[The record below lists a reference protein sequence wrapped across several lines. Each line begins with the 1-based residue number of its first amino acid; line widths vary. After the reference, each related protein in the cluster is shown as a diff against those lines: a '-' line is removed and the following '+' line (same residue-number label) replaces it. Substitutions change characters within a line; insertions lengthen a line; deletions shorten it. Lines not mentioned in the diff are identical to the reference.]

1 MTTALVICA
10 VLIIGLVVLVIRGER
25 RRAAAAVEHAT
36 YKATYT
42 RTDDQEKAARGH
54 SVATSAG
61 VVRGNAAQHLAPFM
75 PEMLDRF
82 QPGDWRFLGSPIDFI
97 VFDGLTSDLV
107 TQIVL
112 VEVKTNATL
121 SKKQAVIKA
130 SIDAGAIPLTCEVLR
145 IGSREPQAAAVTR
158 RSSPRRPGQA

>member
-1 MTTALVICA
+1 MTIALVIC
-10 VLIIGLVVLVIRGER
+10 VLVIIGLVAFVIRGER
-25 RRAAAAVEHAT
+25 KRAALAVEHAS

-42 RTDDQEKAARGH
+42 RTADQEKAAREH

-82 QPGDWRFLGSPIDFI
+82 EPGDWRFLGSPIDFI
-97 VFDGLTSDLV
+97 IFDGLTAGLV

-112 VEVKTNATL
+112 VEVKTNDSL
-121 SKKQAVIKA
+121 PKKQAVIKEG
-130 SIDAGAIPLTCEVLR
+130 IDAGAVPLTCEVLR
-145 IGSREPQAAAVTR
+145 ITR
-158 RSSPRRPGQA
+158 RARRPPPAAQRTSTEEGS